1 MNDVNVS
8 TIDRNMEGR
17 GTRRANMIRNQSH
30 RYIPGYGWNPDIPDH
45 RDYQYSD
52 LRKKIEEER
61 LAVSAGVAP
70 ISPIPISIIDLRSND
85 SPIFDQGALG
95 SCTGNALAGALQF
108 LEKKD
113 KVPYIELSRLFIYY
127 DERVVENT
135 VSIDSGAQIRDGI
148 KTLAKLG
155 VCSETCCPYNI
166 QNFAV
171 QPGHKCYIEASK
183 HRILSY
189 YRLNTLSDML
199 HCINTGY
206 PFVFGFSVYD
216 SFESDQVVQT
226 GIVNMPTTNENL
238 LGGHAVMAIGYDD
251 NQKRF
256 LVRNSWGISWGQKGY
271 FTIPYDYLTNRNL
284 SDDFWV
290 ILRGKNL

>member
-1 MNDVNVS
+1 MNDVNVNIRRPNMTDIRSRLSS
-8 TIDRNMEGR
+8 TR
-17 GTRRANMIRNQSH
+17 H
-30 RYIPGYGWNPDIPDH
+30 RYISSYGWNPDIPDH

-61 LAVSAGVAP
+61 LAVSATKLDVVP
-70 ISPIPISIIDLRSND
+70 VSPIPIIDLRSND

-95 SCTGNALAGALQF
+95 SCTGNALAGALEF

-127 DERVVENT
+127 DERIVENT
-135 VSIDSGAQIRDGI
+135 VSIDSGARLRDGI

-155 VCSETCCPYNI
+155 VCSEVCYPYNI

-183 HRILSY
+183 HKIKDY

-199 HCINTGY
+199 HCLNNGY
-206 PFVFGFSVYD
+206 PFVFGFSVY
-216 SFESDQVVQT
+216 SNFETDQVAQT
-226 GIVNMPTTNENL
+226 GIVNMPTPDESL
-238 LGGHAVMAIGYDD
+238 LGGHAVTCVGYNDTT
-251 NQKRF
+251 QRF
-256 LVRNSWGISWGQKGY
+256 LVRNSWGVNWGDKGY
-271 FTIPYDYLTNRNL
+271 FTMPYAYLTDRNL
-284 SDDFWV
+284 SDDFWC
-290 ILRGKNL
+290 IFRGKNL